1 MRKGLFITGVILLFL
16 LAAIYL
22 LIPSRL
28 NIVVVFPVMCNI
40 DAADRSLR
48 DTANRT
54 KWWGDQESGAMRCSV
69 TGLFRRMIDVRIDDR
84 GTSVPSRLSVF
95 PNVRIDSCL
104 LRWELSLSSGLN
116 PITRIERYQQA
127 KELGADME
135 GVLSRLGSRLEDQRL
150 VYGMVITE
158 GNTKDSALVSTERTF
173 DHYPSDSVIYGLI
186 GKLRQFAA
194 RKRRHE
200 TGYPMLNVTNE
211 LRGMCKVEVGLPID
225 GFMNGEGDIRWSRL
239 IRVVFLEADVR
250 GGDSTVKR
258 AVNQMASYI
267 SDYQRT
273 IMAIPYQSLIT
284 DRMKERDTTKWV
296 TRLYVPVFPIHPV
309 KGS

>member
-1 MRKGLFITGVILLFL
+1 MRKALFITGVILLFL

-28 NIVVVFPVMCNI
+28 NVVVVFPVKCNV

-48 DTANRT
+48 DTANLT
-54 KWWGDQESGAMRCSV
+54 KWWGDQESGAMRSTV
-69 TGLFRRMIDVRIDDR
+69 TGLFRRMIDVRIDDE
-84 GTSVPSRLSVF
+84 GTSVSSRLFVL
-95 PNVRIDSCL
+95 PKVRIDSCL
-104 LRWELSLSSGLN
+104 LRWEVSLSSGLN
-116 PITRIERYQQA
+116 PIRRIERYRQA
-127 KELGADME
+127 KKLGAKME

-158 GNTKDSALVSTERTF
+158 GNTQDSALVSTEKTF
-173 DHYPSDSVIYGLI
+173 DRYPSDSVIYGLI
-186 GKLRQFAA
+186 GKLRQYAG
-194 RKRRHE
+194 RNGGHE
-200 TGYPMLNVTNE
+200 TGYPMLNVTKE
-211 LRGMCKVEVGLPID
+211 LNGMCKVEVGLPID
-225 GFMNGEGDIRWSRL
+225 EEMNGKGDIRWRRL

-250 GGDSTVKR
+250 GGDRTVTN
-258 AVNQMASYI
+258 AVSQMANYI

-296 TRLYVPVFPIHPV
+296 TRLYVPVFPH
-309 KGS
+309 KL